1 MRRAARQ
8 KNLRVH
14 NGRTP
19 QAASESRCAPPH
31 DERAR
36 RTRSVRSHAVQESCG
51 SDLRDF
57 LGSRAE
63 ALRLRA
69 LYPRDKLRHAVKKN
83 ATTAALLRNLD
94 SILREVQQMEDT
106 VRDAPRDKVMDA
118 DRRRLRWEIVELRRR
133 AEFLM
138 NWLSEARLE
147 SEKH

>member
-1 MRRAARQ
+1 M
-8 KNLRVH
+8 
-14 NGRTP
+14 
-19 QAASESRCAPPH
+19 
-31 DERAR
+31 
-36 RTRSVRSHAVQESCG
+36 
-51 SDLRDF
+51 
-57 LGSRAE
+57 
-63 ALRLRA
+63 
-69 LYPRDKLRHAVKKN
+69 KKN

>member
-1 MRRAARQ
+1 
-8 KNLRVH
+8 
-14 NGRTP
+14 
-19 QAASESRCAPPH
+19 
-31 DERAR
+31 
-36 RTRSVRSHAVQESCG
+36 
-51 SDLRDF
+51 
-57 LGSRAE
+57 
-63 ALRLRA
+63 
-69 LYPRDKLRHAVKKN
+69 VKKN